1 MNPDIISDLA
11 LDQGGSILLA
21 VMDGVGDIAIPELQ
35 GLTPLEAAE
44 TPNMDRLASAS
55 ALGQQIPVGRGIT
68 PGSGPGHL
76 ALFGYDPVKYL
87 VGRGA
92 LAALG
97 IGFNLQHGDLAARIN
112 FCSLDSTGV
121 ITDRRAGRISTE
133 KCEELVNE
141 LKSIRIQGIEVFVEP
156 VKEHRACVVFRG
168 SGLSQDIRDT
178 DPGLTGAKP
187 LDVRITSPEAEYSA
201 EIIREFISSAFH
213 ILQGKKPA
221 NGILLRGFAL
231 HEELPGLKE
240 RFKLNASAV
249 ALYPMYRG
257 VASMAGMKVLPVE
270 PADLTGEVAAASA
283 ALKNGSDFVFL
294 HHKYTDSSG
303 EDGDHLR
310 KVSEIEKFDRAIP
323 AILDCGFDVVCI
335 TGDHSTP
342 CPMKLHSWHPVPV
355 MIHGGPQRTGWNC
368 RFTER
373 EASTGS
379 LGTFQGS
386 ELMSLLLAASG
397 RLGKFGA

>member
-1 MNPDIISDLA
+1 MKPELISDLA
-11 LDQGGSILLA
+11 LDHGGSILLA
-21 VMDGVGDIAIPELQ
+21 VMDGVGDVSIPELDF
-35 GLTPLEAAE
+35 LTPLEAAE
-44 TPNMDRLASAS
+44 TPNMDRLAASS
-55 ALGQQIPVGRGIT
+55 ALGQHIPVATGVT

-97 IGFNLQHGDLAARIN
+97 IGFDLKHGDLAARIN
-112 FCSLDSTGV
+112 FCSLDNNGV

-133 KCEELVNE
+133 KCVELVNQ
-141 LKSIRIQGIEVFVEP
+141 LKSIEIPGVEVFVEP

-168 SGLSQDIRDT
+168 SGLSQELRDT
-178 DPGLTGAKP
+178 DPGLTGEKP
-187 LDVRITSPEAEYSA
+187 FEVTVTSRDAEHTAGIVKTFIASA
-201 EIIREFISSAFH
+201 TAV
-213 ILQGKKPA
+213 LQGKVPA
-221 NGILLRGFAL
+221 NGLLLRGFAL
-231 HEELPGLKE
+231 YEDLPGMKE
-240 RFKLNASAV
+240 RFKLDASAV

-257 VASMAGMKVLPVE
+257 VASMAGMEVLPVE
-270 PADLTGEVAAASA
+270 PADLAGEVAAASQ
-283 ALKNGSDFVFL
+283 ALVNGSNFVFL
-294 HHKYTDSSG
+294 HHKYTDSAG
-303 EDGDHLR
+303 EDGDYQR
-310 KVSEIEKFDRAIP
+310 KVAEIERFDRAIP
-323 AILDCGFDVVCI
+323 DILKCGFDVICI

-355 MIHGGPQRTGWNC
+355 LVHGGFQRTGWNC

-373 EASTGS
+373 EASAGS

-386 ELMSLLLAASG
+386 ELMSLLLAAAG